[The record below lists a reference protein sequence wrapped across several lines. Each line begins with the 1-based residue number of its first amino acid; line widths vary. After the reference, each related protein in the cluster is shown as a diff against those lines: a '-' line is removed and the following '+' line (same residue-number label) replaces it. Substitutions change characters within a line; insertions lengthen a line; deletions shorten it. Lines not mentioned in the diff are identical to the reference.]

1 MLLAMLLCVCTG
13 TLSASGN
20 MSADTLS
27 AAAAKE
33 YASGNY
39 GRAAELYDS
48 AANKGGVS
56 PELLY
61 NQGNACVKTHDYGRA
76 ALCYG
81 RAKKLDPSS
90 TEINNNLKYVAQ
102 YVDAQNRA
110 DLKGKP
116 ANVSPEEPWFFRAVY
131 NWYAVDHSSDFW
143 AVWAAA
149 TFVLLIAAIALYIF
163 CQGVALRK
171 AGFFGAIALTV
182 FTVVFLSFAFAAA
195 SASQAHDTAVIMQ
208 SKVELLA
215 DPSDN
220 AKKTTTYLNRG
231 TVVEILK
238 TDDTAGDKPEWYD
251 VRLNSECSGWIKAEN
266 IEII

>member
-1 MLLAMLLCVCTG
+1 MMLTVMVLCVWTG
-13 TLSASGN
+13 VLADTV
-20 MSADTLS
+20 SADALA

-39 GRAAELYDS
+39 GRAAEMYDS
-48 AANKGGVS
+48 AANKGGAS

-61 NQGNACVKTHDYGRA
+61 NQGNAYVKTHDYGRA

-90 TEINNNLKYVAQ
+90 TEINNNLKYVSQ

-131 NWYAVDHSSDFW
+131 NWFAVDHSSDFW
-143 AVWAAA
+143 AVWAAT
-149 TFVLLIAAIALYIF
+149 TFVLLVVALALYIF
-163 CQGVALRK
+163 CRGVALRK
-171 AGFFGAIALTV
+171 TGFFVAIAMTV
-182 FTVVFLSFAFAAA
+182 FTVVFLAFSFAAS
-195 SASQAHDTAVIMQ
+195 SASRTHDTAVIMS
-208 SKVELLA
+208 SKIELLS

-231 TVVEILK
+231 TVVEIIK
-238 TDDTAGDKPEWYD
+238 TDENAGDKPEWYD
-251 VRLNSECSGWIKAEN
+251 VRLNSECSGWIKAKN